1 MRIVVGVDGSES
13 SLRAVDWAAD
23 NAALRR
29 TPLRLVYAS
38 LWERYEGFSL
48 AQGVDRPSEQ
58 VIAEEIVETAER
70 RAHRRQPDVHVTTD
84 VLPEEP
90 EQALVRES
98 HSALAVVLGHRGR
111 SGMTEAIL
119 GSVGVVVAEQAHCP
133 VVVLRHD
140 DDQDRPGTPGRIV
153 LGVDEKPAGSA
164 ALRFAAEEAGLR
176 GVPLEAV
183 HVSRHGVTGTLP
195 GSGEREP
202 DAALALDEA
211 LRDVPIG
218 LEVLRRTVSGRPR
231 DALLASSRDA
241 ALLVVGARRSPGHF
255 GPQLGR
261 VAHGVLH
268 HAACPVAVVPELS

>member
-58 VIAEEIVETAER
+58 VIAEEIVESAER
-70 RAHRRQPDVHVTTD
+70 RAHRRQPDVQVTTD

-119 GSVGVVVAEQAHCP
+119 GSVGVAVAEHAHCP
-133 VVVLRHD
+133 VVVLRRGD
-140 DDQDRPGTPGRIV
+140 DDRPGTPGRIV

-183 HVSRHGVTGTLP
+183 HVSCHGVTGTLL

-202 DAALALDEA
+202 DAAPALDEA

-231 DALLASSRDA
+231 DALLAASRDA
-241 ALLVVGARRSPGHF
+241 ALLVVGARRRPGHF